1 MKGTLCQLSYRG
13 AVLTPGVEPDPT
25 AYQTV
30 MQTAYT
36 RSGRKVEVP
45 TPRGLSRAR
54 AFKARC
60 RAGGAPSVAET
71 RGLDPQWLIATHP
84 VSNRGRPGPVQLPYA
99 EGARIERAWDAS
111 PNLGLANRC
120 HCHSASLPSCAR
132 RESNSHGPSGPRGS
146 EPRVST
152 VPPPALGADGRLRSG
167 DLGVG
172 NAALYLLSYIC
183 MEPPTGIGPRD
194 LGRTRTVLCH

>member
-36 RSGRKVEVP
+36 RSGRKAEVP

-60 RAGGAPSVAET
+60 RAGGAPSMAET
-71 RGLDPQWLIATHP
+71 GGLDPQWLITTHP

-99 EGARIERAWDAS
+99 EDGGPDPPAVARLTRLPSGARPGGFIFHERKA
-111 PNLGLANRC
+111 
-120 HCHSASLPSCAR
+120 
-132 RESNSHGPSGPRGS
+132 RGS
-146 EPRVST
+146 NARGTQPQPRFSKP
-152 VPPPALGADGRLRSG
+152 VPLPLGQPSIVR
-167 DLGVG
+167 
-172 NAALYLLSYIC
+172 
-183 MEPPTGIGPRD
+183 
-194 LGRTRTVLCH
+194 

>member
-1 MKGTLCQLSYRG
+1 LATAPCTARGHRPPDLSRMKGTLCQLSYRG

-60 RAGGAPSVAET
+60 RAGDAPSMAET
-71 RGLDPQWLIATHP
+71 GGLDPQWLITTHP
-84 VSNRGRPGPVQLPYA
+84 VSNRSRPGPVQLPYA
-99 EGARIERAWDAS
+99 EDGGPDPRRSPAS
-111 PNLGLANRC
+111 PALQAG
-120 HCHSASLPSCAR
+120 PAR
-132 RESNSHGPSGPRGS
+132 AGSSSMSGR
-146 EPRVST
+146 R
-152 VPPPALGADGRLRSG
+152 AD
-167 DLGVG
+167 
-172 NAALYLLSYIC
+172 
-183 MEPPTGIGPRD
+183 
-194 LGRTRTVLCH
+194 RTRVGRQPQPRFSKPVPLPLGQPSIVR